1 MLALFFVHAVAAQ
14 LKPQSKNEE
23 ASASPVAVK
32 PSDAYKQDLI
42 RRIGVAAAA
51 AGQAEAAHA
60 ANLELGKVYLELG
73 LLYEDAAW
81 WDRSEAAL
89 THAVPLLR
97 TGPMPDLA
105 TVIGELGSLHIA
117 MGKLRDSEKEEKEAL
132 KIRQS
137 FGDPLQIARSQN
149 DLAILYLTKQNYRKA
164 KDFAQAAEAELATDE
179 RASVTDR
186 MIAQLILSEALC
198 YLKECVSAIPLLKAN
213 LEAAKTKMSSND
225 FPIGVSK
232 FLLGFGYW
240 KSGDMSRAEEYLRD
254 GIAQMGIQLGWGHP
268 TYVRALRQYAL
279 FLHETHQMEA
289 ASAVERSIRQSEA
302 VVDVHSIQTAQ
313 GMFSL
318 GGLR

>member
-1 MLALFFVHAVAAQ
+1 
-14 LKPQSKNEE
+14 
-23 ASASPVAVK
+23 
-32 PSDAYKQDLI
+32 
-42 RRIGVAAAA
+42 
-51 AGQAEAAHA
+51 
-60 ANLELGKVYLELG
+60 
-73 LLYEDAAW
+73 
-81 WDRSEAAL
+81 
-89 THAVPLLR
+89 
-97 TGPMPDLA
+97 
-105 TVIGELGSLHIA
+105 
-117 MGKLRDSEKEEKEAL
+117 
-132 KIRQS
+132 
-137 FGDPLQIARSQN
+137 LQIARSQN

-268 TYVRALRQYAL
+268 TYVRALRQYAYSCMKPIRWRQPAQL
-279 FLHETHQMEA
+279 SGASGSRRLLLMFIPSRRHRGCFLLVGCVRA
-289 ASAVERSIRQSEA
+289 
-302 VVDVHSIQTAQ
+302 
-313 GMFSL
+313 
-318 GGLR
+318 